1 MKRVTIYVLLV
12 VFCIVAFHSISEA
25 CTMYFSGYW
34 PNPRDLRVFAYPST
48 RHFLNDIQPSAG
60 IISPAKSTSL
70 LSLTG
75 LLQSPPTKSEL

>member
-34 PNPRDLRVFAYPST
+34 PNPRDLRVFAYPFNTTFS
-48 RHFLNDIQPSAG
+48 Q
-60 IISPAKSTSL
+60 
-70 LSLTG
+70 
-75 LLQSPPTKSEL
+75 